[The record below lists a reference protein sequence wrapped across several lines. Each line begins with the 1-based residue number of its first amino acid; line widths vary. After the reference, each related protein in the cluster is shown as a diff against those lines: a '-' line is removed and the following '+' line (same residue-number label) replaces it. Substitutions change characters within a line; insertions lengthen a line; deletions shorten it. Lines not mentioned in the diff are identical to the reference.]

1 MVKGKPAGDTALLV
15 VGLLY
20 RERAFR
26 SEAEHLLTDKFGPV
40 EEISR
45 EIPFDFTDYYEREMG
60 AGLMRAWV
68 CFQRAV
74 APGYLV
80 EAKFATLEMEEKLST
95 RDTEGNQILRR
106 VNLDP
111 GILTLHNL
119 VLISTKN
126 AAHRVCV
133 YSGGEKSP
141 LSVSFLFAEPT
152 LIFRSGHYR
161 ALEWTYP
168 DYRTE
173 GCLEFLLTCRRRL
186 LRFSAEVHR

>member
-1 MVKGKPAGDTALLV
+1 MVKGKPVGYTALLV

-20 RERAFR
+20 RERTFR
-26 SEAEHLLTDKFGPV
+26 SEAEHLLTDKFGPI
-40 EEISR
+40 EETSR
-45 EIPFDFTDYYEREMG
+45 EIPFDFTNYYEREMG
-60 AGLMRAWV
+60 VGLTRAWV
-68 CFQRAV
+68 CFQRLV
-74 APGYLV
+74 APDYLV
-80 EAKFATLEMEEKLST
+80 EAKLSTLKMEEKLST
-95 RDTEGNQILRR
+95 RDTGETQSVRR

-133 YSGGEKSP
+133 YSGGEENS

-152 LIFRSGHYR
+152 LIFRSGHYG

-173 GCLEFLLTCRRRL
+173 VCLEFLLACRRRL
-186 LRFSAEVHR
+186 LRLSAEAHR